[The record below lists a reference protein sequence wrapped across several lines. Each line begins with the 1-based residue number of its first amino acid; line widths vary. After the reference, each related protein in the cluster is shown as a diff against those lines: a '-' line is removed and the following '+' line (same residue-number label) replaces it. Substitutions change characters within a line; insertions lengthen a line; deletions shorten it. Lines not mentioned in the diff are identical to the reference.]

1 MNGAPTIEAAV
12 AAINTDLTARGYS
25 GLDVEQLAAMNAQCA
40 PHEAIGMLDDLRDRV
55 GGLTEATHR
64 DAVEAV
70 LANTALSPE
79 QRAFMEARLLQIVN
93 TVGAHVVAGEPFY
106 PGGKV
111 PPVTLVGF
119 SEVHDYCDAN
129 ELGGLCDDEIT
140 KQANRLFPDRTDAD
154 TLATQGWM
162 EISNRIQTL
171 ADEWI
176 ATAQPVFR
184 SGEWHERTRLVG
196 SYRDALPEFGEL
208 DVELPVGWWDV
219 TGPHDG
225 CPNFA
230 CGFYRL
236 WTDSKKSSL
245 SGDTPRFVLELL
257 DENLEQVSVILSTDD
272 WIDMQACIAT
282 LPPSRDY
289 LSMEKGRAIP
299 IGRNGLEGG
308 H

>member
-1 MNGAPTIEAAV
+1 MKASIEAAV

-25 GLDVEQLAAMNAQCA
+25 PLDDEQVAAMNARFA

-55 GGLTEATHR
+55 GGIGEATHR
-64 DAVEAV
+64 IAIEAV
-70 LANTALSPE
+70 LANTALSTE
-79 QRAFMEARLLQIVN
+79 QRVFMEARLLQIVN
-93 TVGAHVVAGEPFY
+93 SVGAHVVTGEPFY

-140 KQANRLFPDRTDAD
+140 EEANRLFPDRTDAD

-162 EISNRIQTL
+162 EISNRVQML

-176 ATAQPVFR
+176 ATAHPVFR
-184 SGEWHERTRLVG
+184 AGEWQDRTQIVG
-196 SYRDALPEFGEL
+196 RYREALPAFGEL

-219 TGPHDG
+219 TGPNDG

-236 WTDSKKSSL
+236 WTDSNQSSL
-245 SGDTPRFVLELL
+245 SGGTARFILELL
-257 DENLEQVSVILSTDD
+257 DESLEQVCVILSTDD

-289 LSMEKGRAIP
+289 LQVERGHPVGSAV
-299 IGRNGLEGG
+299 EGG
-308 H
+308 Q

>member
-1 MNGAPTIEAAV
+1 MSGAATID
-12 AAINTDLTARGYS
+12 AAITAINSDLHARGYG
-25 GLDVEQLAAMNAQCA
+25 GLDSEQRAAMFARCA
-40 PHEAIGMLDDLRDRV
+40 PGEAIGMLDDLRDRV
-55 GGLTEATHR
+55 GGLSEATHR
-64 DAVEAV
+64 IAVEAV
-70 LANTALSPE
+70 LANTALSTE
-79 QRAFMEARLLQIVN
+79 QRAFMEARVLQIVN
-93 TVGAHVVAGEPFY
+93 TIGAHVVAGKPFY

-119 SEVHDYCDAN
+119 GEVHDYCDAN
-129 ELGGLCDDEIT
+129 ELGGLCHDDIT
-140 KQANRLFPDRTDAD
+140 EEANRLFPDRTDSD

-184 SGEWHERTRLVG
+184 SREWHERTRIVG
-196 SYRDALPEFGEL
+196 TYREALPAFGEL

-219 TGPHDG
+219 TGPSDG

-236 WTDSKKSSL
+236 WTDSKQASL
-245 SGDTPRFVLELL
+245 SGNTPRFILELL
-257 DENLEQVSVILSTDD
+257 DDNLEQVSVVLSTDD

-289 LSMEKGRAIP
+289 LAMEKGSASSRRRGAD
-299 IGRNGLEGG
+299 EGG
-308 H
+308 Q

>member
-1 MNGAPTIEAAV
+1 MNRAPTIEAAIT
-12 AAINTDLTARGYS
+12 AINSDLHARGYT
-25 GLDVEQLAAMNAQCA
+25 GLDSEQRDAMFARCA
-40 PHEAIGMLDDLRDRV
+40 PGEAIGMLDDLRDRV
-55 GGLTEATHR
+55 GGLSEATHR
-64 DAVEAV
+64 MALEAV

-79 QRAFMEARLLQIVN
+79 QRDFMEARLLQIVN
-93 TVGAHVVAGEPFY
+93 TVARHVVAGEPFY

-119 SEVHDYCDAN
+119 GEVHDYCDAN
-129 ELGGLCDDEIT
+129 ELGGLCDDDIT
-140 KQANRLFPDRTDAD
+140 EEANRLFPDRTDSD

-176 ATAQPVFR
+176 AAAQPVFR
-184 SGEWHERTRLVG
+184 SAEWHDRTRIVG
-196 SYRDALPEFGEL
+196 NYREALPAFGEL

-219 TGPHDG
+219 TGPNDG

-236 WTDSKKSSL
+236 WTDSKQSSL

-299 IGRNGLEGG
+299 SGRDGLEGG
-308 H
+308 Q